1 MLSAA
6 LAKIS
11 NIFQEEYE
19 EWPDSQKKQDECT
32 QSKPSTQTNE
42 NETRDEWK
50 RDQTKQSGMDL
61 TDSKTEIISNQKK
74 RKSNTEST
82 NGKKKQSKASP
93 SSSGGVDSP
102 KNRKPNNPQWKP
114 IPVSKWKIRKKTTAQ
129 MESERVNNEK
139 SIQREKEKIEYDAKI
154 QNEYKMYTHQWMD
167 EVQRILSTRSD
178 TQWVSKRVL
187 VQLIV
192 EYSSLPYRTQI
203 SELDTDVF
211 FQYREYEEVSK
222 RSRIFSMSFTT
233 EM

>member
-11 NIFQEEYE
+11 NIFREEYE
-19 EWPDSQKKQDECT
+19 EWPRSQKEPDEST

-42 NETRDEWK
+42 NETREEWK

-61 TDSKTEIISNQKK
+61 TDSKTEIIPNQKK

-82 NGKKKQSKASP
+82 NGKKKQSKAAP
-93 SSSGGVDSP
+93 SSDGLDSP

-114 IPVSKWKIRKKTTAQ
+114 LPVSKWKIRKKTTAQ
-129 MESERVNNEK
+129 MESERVNHEK
-139 SIQREKEKIEYDAKI
+139 SIQREKEKKESNAKL
-154 QNEYKMYTHQWMD
+154 QNEYKMYTRQWMD

-222 RSRIFSMSFTT
+222 RSRIFSMSFIT